1 VYQTTGSHTLP
12 VALPLEEGGLL
23 GGASIVWH
31 AYGERSDDNVV
42 VLLHDLASSHQ
53 ALGPVE
59 AGAFQPSG
67 WGTELV
73 GEGRPLDT
81 STLHVV
87 VPNLLG
93 SPFGSTSPV
102 TVDTKVGRPYG
113 PALPTVT
120 VTDMARAVAALLR
133 GMKVERARALVG
145 VGLGGMVA
153 LRLAALFPELA
164 AAVVVLG
171 AARALPE
178 PVRERL
184 GLTRH
189 LMRLEPDFHE
199 GQYPPGHGPKRT
211 LRKQYLEYLRRVHG
225 PTPTSTEQALEAE
238 SDAFAESFDANTWA
252 LLCTAYAGADVTDS
266 LPQVRAPVLLV
277 AAAEDALAPPSR
289 VRDTYHLLSAAGVRA
304 HYHELPAPSAHVS
317 LLTQARRLHGPMRDF
332 LRRRG

>member
-23 GGASIVWH
+23 GGASVAWH

-42 VLLHDLASSHQ
+42 VLLHDLASSHR

-59 AGAFQPSG
+59 AAAFQPSG

-81 STLHVV
+81 SALHVV
-87 VPNLLG
+87 APNLLG

-120 VTDMARAVAALLR
+120 VTDMARAVAAMLR
-133 GMKVERARALVG
+133 GMKVERTRALVG
-145 VGLGGMVA
+145 VGLGGLVA
-153 LRLAALFPELA
+153 LQLAALFPELPS
-164 AAVVVLG
+164 AVAVLG

-178 PVRERL
+178 SLRERF

-189 LMRLEPDFHE
+189 LLRMDPDFRD
-199 GQYPPGHGPKRT
+199 GRYAPDQGPKRT
-211 LRKQYLEYLRRVHG
+211 LRKLRLEYLRLVG
-225 PTPTSTEQALEAE
+225 SPELEADAE
-238 SDAFAESFDANTWA
+238 AFAESFDANTWA
-252 LLCTAYAGADVTDS
+252 LLCTAYAGGDVTES
-266 LPQVRAPVLLV
+266 MGKIRVPVLLV
-277 AAAEDALAPPSR
+277 AGADDALAPPAR
-289 VRDTYHLLSAAGVRA
+289 VRDTYHLLTAAGARV
-304 HYHELPAPSAHVS
+304 HYHELPAPCAHAE
-317 LLTQARRLHGPMRDF
+317 LLTQASRLHGPLRDF
-332 LRRRG
+332 LRRRSPARPG